1 MTFGSG
7 GGGVE
12 PAPKPE
18 PTRSG
23 DVSSQGRDLLPPDLP
38 DEVDG
43 VVPEFRSRRKAELLP
58 PVRPAPRSKALDPTW
73 CKPLAHADWQAGFRW
88 GVTAAV
94 GGMSLMVAL
103 AVGMLK

>member
-1 MTFGSG
+1 MVPHMTFGSG

-23 DVSSQGRDLLPPDLP
+23 DVSSQGRDLLPP
-38 DEVDG
+38 
-43 VVPEFRSRRKAELLP
+43 
-58 PVRPAPRSKALDPTW
+58 VRPAPRSNALDPTW
-73 CKPLAHADWQAGFRW
+73 CRPLDRADWQAGFRW
-88 GVTAAV
+88 GVTATV
-94 GGMSLMVAL
+94 GGMCLMVAL